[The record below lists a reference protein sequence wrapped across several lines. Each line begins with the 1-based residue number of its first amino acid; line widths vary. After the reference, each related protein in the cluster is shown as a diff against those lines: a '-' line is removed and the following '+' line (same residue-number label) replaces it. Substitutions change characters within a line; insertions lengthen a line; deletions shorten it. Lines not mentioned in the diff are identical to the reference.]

1 MKRAQQRGQANYSDT
16 QLRAEGDITCQQTV
30 WVINF
35 FCHLR
40 SHLCSWLVCGDKMT
54 KNTDFYAMQ
63 QGVRG

>member
-1 MKRAQQRGQANYSDT
+1 MKHAQQRGQANYSDT

-40 SHLCSWLVCGDKMT
+40 SHLCSWRFMVI
-54 KNTDFYAMQ
+54 
-63 QGVRG
+63 R